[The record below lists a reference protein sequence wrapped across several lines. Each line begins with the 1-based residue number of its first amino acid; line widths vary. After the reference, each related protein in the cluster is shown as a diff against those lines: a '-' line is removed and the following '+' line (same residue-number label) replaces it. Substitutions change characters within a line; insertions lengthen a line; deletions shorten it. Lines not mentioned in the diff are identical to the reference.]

1 MRQKKSGL
9 IISCLFLAALSF
21 QPNAFAQRV
30 DEASYR
36 YPYKAPYL
44 ATTTVALMKGSENP
58 PTSEINDLRIKVL
71 DHRDDVYLLEG
82 MGTIRYRFYQQNGS
96 APLIFIIPGLAGSAY
111 SGSAGFLAE
120 WLAGNGFQVII
131 LPSPFNWNF
140 TLAASASGYPGHTQE
155 DSKDLYSV
163 MQRVLADVKSRC
175 HAQIGKIG
183 MLGFSDGALYTSYIS
198 KIDAEQRRIGA
209 DIYLLVNPP
218 VDLLEAAR
226 KIDQMAAIGKQY
238 GTDQKK
244 QIEAYAFGVL
254 AEALKSDIDNP
265 YYFADWD
272 KRLQLNDKQIK
283 FLIGKNFH
291 DSVGDTI
298 YTLDLAT
305 NLDYLKTPI
314 SWGYRSARL
323 EEARSY
329 NLMHYV
335 ETFVIPRL
343 RRISNY
349 KEMNLQALDRLN
361 SMRGIKSVL
370 ENNRSVFLM
379 HNLDDIL
386 VSPEDIAYLEE
397 VFGDRAMIYPHG
409 GHLGNLW
416 YPDNKKHILD
426 VFSPLLYG
434 SAQSNP

>member
-1 MRQKKSGL
+1 MQQKKSGL
-9 IISCLFLAALSF
+9 LISYFFSAALSF
-21 QPNAFAQRV
+21 QTNAFAQRI
-30 DEASYR
+30 DEASYQ
-36 YPYKAPYL
+36 YPYKDPYL
-44 ATTTVALMKGSENP
+44 ATTTVALMQGSENP

-82 MGTIRYRFYQQNGS
+82 MGTMRYRFYQQNGL

-111 SGSAGFLAE
+111 SGSARFLAE
-120 WLAGNGFQVII
+120 WFANHGFHVLI

-140 TLAASASGYPGHTQE
+140 TLAASASVYPGHTQE

-198 KIDAEQRRIGA
+198 KMDAEQRQIGA
-209 DIYLLVNPP
+209 DTYLLVNPP

-226 KIDQMAAIGKQY
+226 KLDQMAAIGKQY
-238 GTDQKK
+238 GTDQKD
-244 QIEAYAFGVL
+244 QIEAYAFGVVE
-254 AEALKSDIDNP
+254 EALKNDINNP
-265 YYFADWD
+265 HYFADWD
-272 KRLQLNDKQIK
+272 KRFQLNDKQIE

-298 YTLDLAT
+298 YTIDLAN

-314 SWGYRSARL
+314 SWGYRNARL

-329 NLMHYV
+329 NLMDYV

-343 RRISNY
+343 RRTGY
-349 KEMNLQALDRLN
+349 KEMNLKTLDKLN
-361 SMRGIKSVL
+361 SMRGITSVL

-386 VSPEDIAYLEE
+386 VSPEDIAYLEK
-397 VFGDRAMIYPHG
+397 VFGDRAMIYPYG
-409 GHLGNLW
+409 GHMGNLW
-416 YPDNKKHILD
+416 YPENKKHILD

-434 SAQSNP
+434 SAHPNS